1 MKTIHAITLATA
13 LVPGDGSAAFAAETV
28 VNGTPN
34 ATTTTNTDA
43 KPMNNADRGQ
53 TTCTSSS
60 MSTTGSTS
68 GTIAP
73 GTALDKKEK
82 QDPDTKNGGP
92 DTGE

>member
-34 ATTTTNTDA
+34 ATATTNTDA

-68 GTIAP
+68 GKSRTP
-73 GTALDKKEK
+73 TPKTV
-82 QDPDTKNGGP
+82 DPPPASKPRQVTS
-92 DTGE
+92 